1 MTLLIIILAILLFL
15 LLSNMDDR
23 LLYIENYLRQ
33 ILDLMREIKS
43 KNDRHEESVSE
54 NR

>member
-1 MTLLIIILAILLFL
+1 MILLIIILAILLFL

-33 ILDLMREIKS
+33 IKDLLHEIKS
-43 KNDRHEESVSE
+43 KL
-54 NR
+54 